1 MDTVALLGGPSLG
14 GCDMLIRTSDSTQHD
29 RMPVQDSYSDK
40 CAVGIAAIWI
50 GFYAFIG
57 IAAMVGHGVSA
68 TAALQ

>member
-1 MDTVALLGGPSLG
+1 
-14 GCDMLIRTSDSTQHD
+14 MLIRTSDLTQHD